1 MQYPISTILKEKHKI
16 KLMQEALIFR
26 KVLLFY
32 TLLQLTEEE
41 KKKVSNTKNL
51 RP

>member
-1 MQYPISTILKEKHKI
+1 MEYPISTILEEKHKI
-16 KLMQEALIFR
+16 KLTQEVLIFR

-41 KKKVSNTKNL
+41 KKASKKN
-51 RP
+51 